1 MCTTRA
7 ARQKDPELCP
17 IEDLRQCLTSIKDVI
32 FDDSGT
38 QLDIVDI
45 GEVIYPLI
53 IDAED
58 NVTFVGDLCEKA
70 SKNDA
75 AGVLGDI
82 CALGINLAN
91 ICGGDL
97 QKRGVGLISCDD
109 YDGPTYNPDEAPPGI
124 PYCYAVP
131 VEQYAA
137 LADLAT
143 SLIDGMDY
151 AGGKLCRRHFKKNDE
166 HLIILFL

>member
-82 CALGINLAN
+82 CALGI
-91 ICGGDL
+91 IECGDDL

-109 YDGPTYNPDEAPPGI
+109 YDGPTYEPDEEAPPGI

-137 LADLAT
+137 IADLAT